1 MHVKLS
7 KPVQNILK
15 NFVKTTKFWQDN
27 YLILREFKHFPKIT
41 VIALLFSFIAAIVE
55 GFNVTLL
62 AAFLQNLTT
71 PNVPFQTKFEL
82 LNTLLGADD
91 PSPLNRL
98 YRVSLLLFL
107 SAWIRS
113 GLNYLA
119 QLYTEITQLTLVDRL
134 RKQIFEKLQS
144 VKIDYFN
151 TTKSGEL
158 INTITTELEKL
169 KQAFGDA
176 AFLFSR
182 TLNAVVYLISMFWIS
197 WQLSI
202 ISLMLFSLLAV
213 GLSTLNSR
221 VREASFDVTKA
232 NNKFTSIAIEFI
244 NGIRTV
250 HAFSTEDFERK
261 RYYNASLNLVNH
273 SKKIAS
279 VWMIVK
285 PLAEALATTILV
297 AMIVLAFTVFVTKGL
312 LQTAFLLTFFF
323 VLFRLV
329 PIIQDINGVATHI
342 STMYGS
348 SEVVKKL
355 LEIDERQYFHNGHI
369 EFPGLRR
376 SIEFVSV
383 DFGYD
388 SESLVLSNIRLMIE
402 RGRMTAL
409 VGASGAGKTTLAD
422 LIPRFY
428 DPTRG
433 HVFIDGVDLRDLEIK
448 SLRRKIAVVSQDTFI
463 FNTSVLNNIAYG
475 SEGATDEEIYKA
487 AQLANA
493 LEFIQEMPEGFNT
506 QLGDRGV
513 RLSGGQRQR
522 IAIARALLRNPEIL
536 ILDEATSALDTVS
549 EKLIQESIEKL
560 SVGRTVIVIAHRL
573 STIVRADKVVVLEQG
588 QIVEQGGYQ
597 ELLDIKGKLWKYH
610 QMQHQLN

>member
-7 KPVQNILK
+7 KPVQNLLK
-15 NFVKTTKFWQDN
+15 NSVKTTKFWQDN
-27 YLILREFKHFPKIT
+27 YLILREFKHFRRIT
-41 VIALLFSFIAAIVE
+41 VFALVFSFVAAVFE
-55 GFNVTLL
+55 GVNVGLL
-62 AAFLQNLTT
+62 SAFLQTLTT
-71 PNVPFQTKFEL
+71 PDIPFKTQIDWF
-82 LNTLLGADD
+82 NTSVLGVNASA
-91 PSPLNRL
+91 PERL
-98 YRVSLLLFL
+98 YRVSALILF
-107 SAWIRS
+107 STWIRS

-119 QLYTEITQLTLVDRL
+119 QLYTEITQLNLVDRL

-144 VKIDYFN
+144 VKISYFSK
-151 TTKSGEL
+151 TKSGEL
-158 INTITTELEKL
+158 INTITTEIERL
-169 KQAFGDA
+169 KQAFGSA
-176 AFLFSR
+176 AFLFAR
-182 TLNAVVYLISMFWIS
+182 TLTAVTYLVSMFVLS

-213 GLSTLNSR
+213 ALSTLNGR
-221 VREASFDVTKA
+221 VREASFEVTKA
-232 NNKFTSIAIEFI
+232 SNRFTSIAVEFI

-250 HAFSTEDFERK
+250 QAFSTENFERQ
-261 RYYNASLNLVNH
+261 RYYNASLNVFTA
-273 SKKIAS
+273 SKNIAL
-279 VWMIVK
+279 VWMVVK
-285 PLAEALATTILV
+285 PLAEALATTVLV
-297 AMIVLAFTVFVTKGL
+297 AIIVLAVTGVL
-312 LQTAFLLTFFF
+312 TNGAPQVGSLLTFFF

-329 PIIQDINGVATHI
+329 PIIQDINGVAAHI

-355 LEIDERQYFHNGHI
+355 LAIDDEQYFRNGHI
-369 EFPGLRR
+369 EFPGLKR

-433 HVFIDGVDLRDLEIK
+433 HVFIDGVDLRDIDIT

-463 FNTSVLNNIAYG
+463 FNTSVRNNIGYG

-487 AQLANA
+487 ARLANA
-493 LEFIQEMPEGFNT
+493 MEFVQEMPEGFNT

-597 ELLDIKGKLWKYH
+597 ELLDLKGKLWKYH